1 MTKESQTSV
10 FITLEEIQILH
21 DALDAQYDSNFESD
35 YEIMREEMNKCDWDY
50 VHDMIVTELTANE
63 LFELHKK
70 QFFKSPRSRYRI
82 PFRFNK
88 NDPRKSTLFR
98 LY

>member
-1 MTKESQTSV
+1 MTRESQTGV

-50 VHDMIVTELTANE
+50 VHDMACKFKLTNDA
-63 LFELHKK
+63 FEILKQLKEKGNPNSEKK
-70 QFFKSPRSRYRI
+70 
-82 PFRFNK
+82 NK
-88 NDPRKSTLFR
+88 DSDGADSE
-98 LY
+98 